1 MYVFS
6 KLIFK
11 CPFHCDPFQ
20 ESQLNQLWRSKINY
34 DYAYSLGT
42 CESHPFFY
50 RLFTTRSMADL
61 QIEVGIIS
69 QSSTPTFFFGGGLY
83 IHGKLFL
90 VCTEILCAH
99 VSLAPITV

>member
-20 ESQLNQLWRSKINY
+20 ESQLNQLWCSKRNY
-34 DYAYSLGT
+34 DCAYSLGT

-50 RLFTTRSMADL
+50 RLFTTRSKVDL

-69 QSSTPTFFFGGGLY
+69 QSSALTFFGGEGLY
-83 IHGKLFL
+83 
-90 VCTEILCAH
+90 V
-99 VSLAPITV
+99 